1 MRVVVDANVVVS
13 ALINDR
19 GNPARV
25 IAAWKLD
32 RFELVS
38 SASLLHELRVVLSR
52 PSVRRFIAATDS
64 EVAAFIDDIEQTAV
78 IATPTE
84 TLTLSDD
91 PDDNRV
97 LEAAVAG
104 EADYLVTG
112 DDDLVRLREVR
123 GTRICTPAQF
133 LIELAGRD

>member
-1 MRVVVDANVVVS
+1 MRAVVDANVFVS

-25 IAAWKLD
+25 IAAWKLE

-38 SASLLHELRVVLSR
+38 SEPLLHELRVALSR
-52 PSVRRFIAATDS
+52 SKVRRFITGSDAQ
-64 EVAAFIDDIEQTAV
+64 VAAFVEDIRETATL
-78 IATPTE
+78 AAATE

-104 EADYLVTG
+104 EADYIVTG
-112 DDDLVRLREVR
+112 DDDLLRLREVH